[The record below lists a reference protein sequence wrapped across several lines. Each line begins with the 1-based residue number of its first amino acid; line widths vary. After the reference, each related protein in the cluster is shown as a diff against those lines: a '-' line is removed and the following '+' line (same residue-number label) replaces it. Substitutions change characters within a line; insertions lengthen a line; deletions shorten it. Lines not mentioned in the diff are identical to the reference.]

1 MGLSKQEALRSL
13 LIFGARPPPH
23 PALFMRTGLEALK
36 GLGFP
41 ALTTTELAM
50 AAGVAGLDP
59 TGPMAGGAQSMVD
72 KIQQALNKPQ

>member
-1 MGLSKQEALRSL
+1 
-13 LIFGARPPPH
+13 
-23 PALFMRTGLEALK
+23 MRTGLEALK